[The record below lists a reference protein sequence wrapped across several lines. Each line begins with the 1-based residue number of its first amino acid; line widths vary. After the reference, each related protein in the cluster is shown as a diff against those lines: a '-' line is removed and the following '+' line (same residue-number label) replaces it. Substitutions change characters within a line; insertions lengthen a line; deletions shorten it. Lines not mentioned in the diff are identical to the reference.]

1 MLEKKLPLTKVL
13 VVDDS
18 PVDRAL
24 VSGLLEKSLDLE
36 VQSAVNGREGMA
48 MIESGKPDIVISDLI
63 MPEMDGLELVAAAR
77 IKFPLVPVILMT
89 SKGSEEIAVQALQA
103 GAASYVPKRRLA
115 NQLLETLHKVVEVSG
130 PQRAYTRLLGCLV
143 QSEYTFLLN
152 NDSTLFR
159 PLVTYLQESVTHLG
173 LGDVAERTR
182 LGVALEE
189 ALANALYHGNLE
201 VSSSL
206 REDDDRAYYALV
218 EQRVRES
225 PYRDRRIHVEA
236 KLSREQAVFVI
247 RDEGCGFDPALLP
260 DPTDPAN
267 LEKSSGRGV
276 LLMRTFMDEVC
287 YNNVGNQVTLR
298 KRRNEPALD
307 RQHSE
312 RAIGGGP

>member
-1 MLEKKLPLTKVL
+1 
-13 VVDDS
+13 
-18 PVDRAL
+18 
-24 VSGLLEKSLDLE
+24 
-36 VQSAVNGREGMA
+36 
-48 MIESGKPDIVISDLI
+48 
-63 MPEMDGLELVAAAR
+63 
-77 IKFPLVPVILMT
+77 
-89 SKGSEEIAVQALQA
+89 
-103 GAASYVPKRRLA
+103 
-115 NQLLETLHKVVEVSG
+115 
-130 PQRAYTRLLGCLV
+130 
-143 QSEYTFLLN
+143 
-152 NDSTLFR
+152 
-159 PLVTYLQESVTHLG
+159 
-173 LGDVAERTR
+173 
-182 LGVALEE
+182 VALEE

-287 YNNVGNQVTLR
+287 YNNVGNQVTLC
-298 KRRNEPALD
+298 KRRNEQHPAEG
-307 RQHSE
+307 QQ
-312 RAIGGGP
+312 

>member
-1 MLEKKLPLTKVL
+1 MLEKQAHPTKVL

-18 PVDRAL
+18 AVDRAL
-24 VSGLLEKSLDLE
+24 VNGLLEKSPDLH
-36 VQSAVNGREGMA
+36 VQFAVNGRDGMA
-48 MIESGKPDIVISDLI
+48 MIESGSPDIVISDLI

-77 IKFPLVPVILMT
+77 VKFPLVPVILMT

-115 NQLLETLHKVVEVSG
+115 NQLLETLYKVLDVAG

-143 QSEYTFLLN
+143 QSEYSFLLN

-206 REDDDRAYYALV
+206 REDDDLAYYTLV
-218 EQRVRES
+218 EQRARQS

-247 RDEGCGFDPALLP
+247 RDEGCGFDPTLLP
-260 DPTDPAN
+260 DPTDPIN

-287 YNNVGNQVTLR
+287 YNNVGNQVTLM
-298 KRRNEPALD
+298 KRRNPGG
-307 RQHSE
+307 RQ
-312 RAIGGGP
+312 R

>member
-1 MLEKKLPLTKVL
+1 M
-13 VVDDS
+13 
-18 PVDRAL
+18 
-24 VSGLLEKSLDLE
+24 
-36 VQSAVNGREGMA
+36 
-48 MIESGKPDIVISDLI
+48 ISDLI

-201 VSSSL
+201 VSSAL
-206 REDDDRAYYALV
+206 REDDDRGRTTRWSSSA
-218 EQRVRES
+218 VRQS

-287 YNNVGNQVTLR
+287 YNTVGNQVTLR
-298 KRRNEPALD
+298 KRRNEPAID
-307 RQHSE
+307 SRHSHP
-312 RAIGGGP
+312 AVGGP

>member
-1 MLEKKLPLTKVL
+1 M
-13 VVDDS
+13 
-18 PVDRAL
+18 
-24 VSGLLEKSLDLE
+24 
-36 VQSAVNGREGMA
+36 
-48 MIESGKPDIVISDLI
+48 PDIVISDLI

-115 NQLLETLHKVVEVSG
+115 NQLLETLHKVMEVSG

-201 VSSSL
+201 VSSAL

-218 EQRVRES
+218 EQRRPPVALPR
-225 PYRDRRIHVEA
+225 PPH
-236 KLSREQAVFVI
+236 SRGSQALPRAGGI
-247 RDEGCGFDPALLP
+247 RDSRRRLRLRSRLLP

-276 LLMRTFMDEVC
+276 LLDADLHGRGLLQQRRQPGDAAEAPQRAGNRQPA
-287 YNNVGNQVTLR
+287 YHPAVG
-298 KRRNEPALD
+298 EP
-307 RQHSE
+307 
-312 RAIGGGP
+312 